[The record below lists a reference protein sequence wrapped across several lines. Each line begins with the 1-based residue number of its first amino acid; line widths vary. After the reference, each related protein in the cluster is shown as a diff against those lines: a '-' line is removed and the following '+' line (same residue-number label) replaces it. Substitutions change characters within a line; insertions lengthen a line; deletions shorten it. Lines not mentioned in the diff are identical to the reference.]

1 MGKKKIIVTGASG
14 FLGFNFITHV
24 VDKYTVVGV
33 YHSHKVELPRATS
46 QPLQIINT
54 RDVDN
59 MVDNIRPDIIFHLA
73 SVSNPNQCEKNP
85 GASYGTN
92 VRGTKNIVAA
102 AKSIGAKVVFTSSD
116 LVFDG
121 NEAPYSEED
130 TPHPVNRYGEQK
142 AEAEQAVLEYQHG
155 VVIRLPLM
163 FGPKSPHS
171 GSFLQPTVNFL
182 RANSPVTLF
191 EDEYR
196 TPISSRKAIEGL
208 LLAAGSDTSL
218 IHFSCGEKIS
228 RYELGLRICDYLN
241 LDKSLLVKSKQDEVE
256 FPANRPRDTSLDI
269 RKAQSLGFNPGS
281 LDEEIK
287 WVLEYI

>member
-1 MGKKKIIVTGASG
+1 MGNKKIIVTGASG
-14 FLGFNFITHV
+14 FLGFNFITNV
-24 VDKYTVVGV
+24 VDKFNVVGV

-46 QPLQIINT
+46 QPLQIINN
-54 RDVDN
+54 RDVDQMIN
-59 MVDNIRPDIIFHLA
+59 DVRPDIIFHLA
-73 SVSNPNQCEKNP
+73 SVSNPNQCENNP
-85 GASYGTN
+85 GASYGAN
-92 VRGTKNIVAA
+92 VKGTRNIVAA

-116 LVFDG
+116 LVFEG
-121 NEAPYSEED
+121 NNAPYSEKD

-155 VVIRLPLM
+155 VVVRLPLM

-191 EDEYR
+191 DDEYR

-208 LLAAGSDTSL
+208 LLAAENDASL
-218 IHFSCGEKIS
+218 VHFSCGERIS
-228 RYELGLRICDYLN
+228 RYEFGLKICDYLN
-241 LDKSLLVKSKQDEVE
+241 LNKNLITKSKQEEVE
-256 FPANRPRDTSLDI
+256 FPANRPGDTSLDI
-269 RKAQSLGFNPGS
+269 QKAKSLGFKPGS

-287 WVLEYI
+287 WALEYI